1 MGRQPMPIG
10 TYGKIRFT
18 QTSTGWRAKARYR
31 GHDGVIRDLSRS
43 GKSKT
48 QAEREVKIAVARALQ
63 STSGGDFTARSRF
76 REVAAPWLARQEQR
90 ATAGERAVGTID
102 NYRSILD
109 NRVLKALG
117 ELQLFE
123 VTTGRLNK
131 FLSAVKE
138 ETSAAHARTARAVVG
153 GILRY
158 AINSSGALT
167 TNPIRDVDPIEGGPT
182 QLVRA
187 LTREERRTWL
197 AQLELDPKAV
207 RHDLPDLTRF
217 MLATGVRIGEAL
229 ALYWEDVTLPNE
241 DGTGVKLGVAR
252 FEWTVVRV
260 KGVGLVRT
268 DPKTPASE
276 RTLPLTSWAI
286 TMLRERRRVALAEGR
301 SLASPVFPDSL
312 GGLRDPSNTRRS
324 LRECRGS
331 EGFSWVKSHV
341 YRKTAGTV
349 LDEAGYSPRQIADFL
364 GHARPSVTLDRYV
377 GRGSVEPTIAD
388 AMEDLL

>member
-1 MGRQPMPIG
+1 M
-10 TYGKIRFT
+10 
-18 QTSTGWRAKARYR
+18 STGWRAKVRYR

-43 GKSKT
+43 GKTKT
-48 QAEREVKIAVARALQ
+48 AAERALKLALAQALQ
-63 STSGGDFTARSRF
+63 TTSGGEFTARSRF
-76 REVAAPWLARQEQR
+76 REVAAPWLARQEER
-90 ATAGERAVGTID
+90 AEAGERAAGTID
-102 NYRSILD
+102 NYRSILN

-131 FLSAVKE
+131 FLATVKE

-153 GILRY
+153 GIPRY
-158 AINSSGALT
+158 AIGSSGALM
-167 TNPIRDVDPIEGGPT
+167 TNPIRDIDPIEGGPKRR
-182 QLVRA
+182 VRA
-187 LTREERRTWL
+187 LTRDERRTWL

-229 ALYWEDVTLPNE
+229 ALYWEDVMLPDE
-241 DGTGVKLGVAR
+241 DAGGLGVAR
-252 FEWTVVRV
+252 FEWTVVRL

-276 RTLPLTSWAI
+276 RTIPLTSWAVD
-286 TMLRERRRVALAEGR
+286 LLRRRRRIALAEGR
-301 SLASPVFPDSL
+301 SPTSPVFPDSL

-331 EGFSWVKSHV
+331 AGFSWVKSHV

-349 LDEAGYSPRQIADFL
+349 LDEAGYSAREIADFL
-364 GHARPSVTLDRYV
+364 GHARPSVTLDHYI
-377 GRGSVEPTIAD
+377 GRGSVSSSIAD
-388 AMEDLL
+388 TMEDLL

>member
-1 MGRQPMPIG
+1 MAIG

-18 QTSTGWRAKARYR
+18 RTSTGWRAKARYR

-48 QAEREVKIAVARALQ
+48 HAEREVKVAIAQALQ
-63 STSGGDFTARSRF
+63 TTSDGEFTARTRF
-76 REVAAPWLARQEQR
+76 REVSVPWLARQEQR
-90 ATAGERAVGTID
+90 AAAGERAVGTID
-102 NYRSILD
+102 NYRSILN
-109 NRVLKALG
+109 NRVLPALG

-131 FLSAVKE
+131 FLATVKE
-138 ETSAAHARTARAVVG
+138 QTSAAHARTARAVVG

-229 ALYWEDVTLPNE
+229 ALYWEDVMLPDE
-241 DGTGVKLGVAR
+241 DGTGPRLGMAR

-276 RTLPLTSWAI
+276 RTLPLTSWAV
-286 TMLRERRRVALAEGR
+286 TMLRERRRVALTEGR
-301 SLASPVFPDSL
+301 SLASPVS
-312 GGLRDPSNTRRS
+312 RTRWAACETPRTPAGH
-324 LRECRGS
+324 CGS
-331 EGFSWVKSHV
+331 
-341 YRKTAGTV
+341 AG
-349 LDEAGYSPRQIADFL
+349 ARRASP
-364 GHARPSVTLDRYV
+364 G
-377 GRGSVEPTIAD
+377 
-388 AMEDLL
+388 

>member
-10 TYGKIRFT
+10 TAGTIRHT
-18 QTSTGWRAKARYR
+18 RTSTGWRAKVRYR

-43 GKSKT
+43 GKTK
-48 QAEREVKIAVARALQ
+48 AAADRALKLALAQ
-63 STSGGDFTARSRF
+63 ALQTTSGGEFTARSRF
-76 REVAAPWLARQEQR
+76 REVAAPWLARQERR
-90 ATAGERAVGTID
+90 AEAGERAAGTID
-102 NYRSILD
+102 NYRSILN
-109 NRVLKALG
+109 NRVLPALG

-131 FLSAVKE
+131 FLAAVKE

-158 AINSSGALT
+158 AINSSGALA
-167 TNPIRDVDPIEGGPT
+167 TNPIRDVDPIEGGPA
-182 QLVRA
+182 QRVRA

-229 ALYWEDVTLPNE
+229 ALYWEDVTLP
-241 DGTGVKLGVAR
+241 DGEAGGLGLAR
-252 FEWTVVRV
+252 FEWTVVRLR
-260 KGVGLVRT
+260 GVGLVRT

-276 RTLPLTSWAI
+276 RTIPLTSWAVDL
-286 TMLRERRRVALAEGR
+286 LRRRRRVALAEGR
-301 SLASPVFPDSL
+301 SPASPVFPDSL

-377 GRGSVEPTIAD
+377 GRGAVAPTIAD